1 MIFTDRTDA
10 GRQLADALAEEP
22 AIRDADR
29 VCVLAVPRGG
39 LPVGVEVA
47 RALGVPLDVS
57 VARTLRSPHDPDIAF
72 GAVAADGYV
81 HIDEAEVERLGL
93 SQEEIDAEV
102 EDRRRRISRRM
113 GIFREVLDPVDLE
126 GAIVIVV
133 DDGIATG
140 ATAMMACGMARRA
153 GAAEVVVA
161 VPVAPE
167 DAEDRLTEWADRVL
181 VLTTPAEFLAV
192 SQAYQDYTQLSD
204 EEILDLL
211 GSAAAV
217 GS

>member
-22 AIRDADR
+22 AIRDAER
-29 VCVLAVPRGG
+29 VRVLAVPRGG

-81 HIDEAEVERLGL
+81 HIDETEVERLGL
-93 SQEEIDAEV
+93 SQDEIDAEV
-102 EDRRRRISRRM
+102 EDRRRRIARRM
-113 GIFREVLDPVDLE
+113 GIFREVLEPVDLE

-192 SQAYQDYTQLSD
+192 SQAYQDYSQLSD

-211 GSAAAV
+211 GAAAAV